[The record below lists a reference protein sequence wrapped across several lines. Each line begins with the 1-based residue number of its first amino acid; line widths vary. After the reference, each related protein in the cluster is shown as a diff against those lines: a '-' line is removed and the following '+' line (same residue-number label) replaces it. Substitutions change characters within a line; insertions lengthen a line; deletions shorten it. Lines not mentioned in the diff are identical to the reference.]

1 MSTLLRHDHQ
11 ALLDSLLNGKLPR
24 NLPWADV
31 VDLISKIGEVQPH
44 GSDEFVFIVGA
55 QRGFFKKPSSHDLD
69 VEEVSRLRK
78 FLKEA
83 EINPGTPAPPAGR
96 LVVVIDHHAAHV
108 YEKNNGAPDS
118 EKNITPYDPHGFQH
132 HLIHR
137 KEAHYRGERAPEE
150 QSFYEQVAK
159 AIVHASEIVL
169 IGHGTGNSSAA
180 DYLAEYLKT
189 HHPETFK
196 KIVARKTADL
206 SALTEPQLMALAG
219 EHLQSKNSPA

>member
-11 ALLDSLLNGKLPR
+11 ALLDSLLSGKLPR

-31 VDLISKIGEVQPH
+31 VDLISKIGTVEPH
-44 GSDEFVFIVGA
+44 GSDEFVFLVGA
-55 QRGFFKKPSSHDLD
+55 QRGFFKKPSSHDID

-83 EINPGTPAPPAGR
+83 EMNPGTPAAPAGR
-96 LVVVIDHHAAHV
+96 LVVAIDHHGAHI
-108 YEKNNGAPDS
+108 YEKNSVGPDS
-118 EKNITPYDPHGFQH
+118 EKNIAPYDPHGFQH

-137 KEAHYRGERAPEE
+137 KEAHYRGERVPEE

-189 HHPETFK
+189 HHSETFHR
-196 KIVARKTADL
+196 IVARKTADL
-206 SALTEPQLMALAG
+206 SALTEPELMALASQQMAG
-219 EHLQSKNSPA
+219 